1 MSAQIDYEKLREE
14 MTRQIECLPI
24 WIGCKVY
31 QIHSNTDRITERTIT
46 SISFSDSSNYAFV
59 LYANNYS
66 MFEPEIGKTVFLKKE
81 DAEEAIAKRKTK

>member
-14 MTRQIECLPI
+14 MSRKIECLPI

-31 QIHSNTDRITERTIT
+31 QIHSNTDRITERTVT
-46 SISFSDSSNYAFV
+46 RISFSDSSNYSFI
-59 LYANNYS
+59 LYADSYS
-66 MFEPEIGKTVFLKKE
+66 MFEPEVGKTVFLKKE